1 MTPQFHPF
9 LINDPF
15 DDPGLYIDFLFER
28 RAILFDL
35 GDLSNLSA
43 RKLLRVSHIFV
54 SHTHVDHFIGFDQLV
69 RTCLGRDK
77 RIRLYGPSGFVEQI
91 EHRLAGYTWNL
102 VENYPTDFTVVAVE
116 VDGDG
121 SALSAEFHC
130 REGFHRSA
138 GRSFMV
144 DYGLLLDE
152 ENFSIHCACLD
163 HRTTSLAF
171 CLEEK
176 QHVNV
181 MKNRLEN
188 LGLEVGPW
196 LADLK
201 RAVLQEKPDDT
212 IIRASWK
219 KAGGYEEREM
229 KLGDLKGQVLQVV
242 PGQKIAYVT
251 DVVFSPANAG
261 KIVTLAHDADYLFI
275 ESTFLNEEADRARV
289 KCHLTAAQA
298 GSLAR
303 QAGVTRVTPF
313 HFSAKYNGEG
323 YRLER
328 ELTEAFVGGAAAS
341 IRLQK

>member
-15 DDPGLYIDFLFER
+15 YDPGLYIDFLFER

-35 GDLSNLSA
+35 GDLSNLPA

-77 RIRLYGPSGFVEQI
+77 KIHLYGPAGFVDQVG
-91 EHRLAGYTWNL
+91 HRLAGYTWNL
-102 VENYPTDFTVVAVE
+102 VENYPTDFTVVAME
-116 VDGDG
+116 VDEDG
-121 SALSAEFHC
+121 SGASAEFHC
-130 REGFHRSA
+130 REGFRRS
-138 GRSFMV
+138 GSHSFMIA
-144 DYGLLLDE
+144 DGLLLDE
-152 ENFSIHCACLD
+152 ENFSIRCACLD

-181 MKNRLEN
+181 MKNRLED
-188 LGLEVGPW
+188 LGLETGPW

-212 IIRASWK
+212 IIRVGWK
-219 KAGGYEEREM
+219 KGGRLEERELR
-229 KLGDLKGQVLQVV
+229 LGELKNHVLQVV

-251 DVVFSPANAG
+251 DVVFSSANAG
-261 KIVTLAHDADYLFI
+261 KIIALARSADYLFI
-275 ESTFLNEEADRARV
+275 ESTFLDEESARATE

-303 QAGVTRVTPF
+303 RAGVARVTPF
-313 HFSAKYNGEG
+313 HFSAKYNGAGE
-323 YRLER
+323 RLEM
-328 ELTEAFVGGAAAS
+328 ELIQAFTTTD
-341 IRLQK
+341 LFC